1 MFSFICSRETPFDL
15 NALGQYFLSL
25 GARSVVTGYI
35 QSGEN
40 YYNIVFL
47 FANTSG
53 RIQIAYYTG
62 SYLLT
67 YDLTSI
73 YKDEVSE
80 L

>member
-47 FANTSG
+47 FTNTSG
-53 RIQIAYYTG
+53 RIQTAFFNG

-73 YKDEVSE
+73 YRDEVSE